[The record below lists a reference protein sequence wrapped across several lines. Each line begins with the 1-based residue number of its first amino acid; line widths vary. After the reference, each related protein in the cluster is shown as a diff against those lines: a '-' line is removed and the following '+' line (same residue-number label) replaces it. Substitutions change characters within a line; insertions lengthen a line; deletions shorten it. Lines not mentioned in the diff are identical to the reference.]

1 METRDSVMD
10 EKKILVVDDEEVIRE
25 LMEQA
30 FNRFGYTVRTA
41 ENSEKALEILSGEK
55 IQVKFLD
62 LDMPGMNGLDLC
74 RKIREKFPTSMIHAL
89 TGHGSLYQ
97 LSDCRQAGFDD
108 YFTKPVDLILL
119 RKAAEEAFD
128 KIKMWNISKE

>member
-1 METRDSVMD
+1 MEAGDSVMT
-10 EKKILVVDDEEVIRE
+10 ERKILIVDDEEVIRE
-25 LMEQA
+25 LMTQA
-30 FNRFGYTVRTA
+30 FSRFGYAVRAA
-41 ENSEKALEILSGEK
+41 EDAEKALDILRGEK
-55 IQVKFLD
+55 IQVMFLD

-74 RKIREKFPTSMIHAL
+74 QKIREEYPKSMIHAL

-119 RKAAEEAFD
+119 RKAAEDAFD
-128 KIKMWNISKE
+128 KIDMWNISKE